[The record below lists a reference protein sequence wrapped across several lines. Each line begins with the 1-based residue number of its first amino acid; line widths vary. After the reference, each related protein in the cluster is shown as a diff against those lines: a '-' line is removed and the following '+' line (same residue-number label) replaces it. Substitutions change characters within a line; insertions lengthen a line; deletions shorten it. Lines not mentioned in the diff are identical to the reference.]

1 MATAAPRTLA
11 HRLQHASPS
20 SEVTMLPGT
29 SERVPR
35 HTSRASNER
44 IRGQMVERL
53 AFYAR
58 HPEQIEQRLRE
69 LDREWDI
76 ERTLQANGS
85 VLAGAGVALAAK
97 FSRWWLL
104 LPGAVLTFCL
114 QHALQGWCPPLP
126 LFRRLG
132 FRTQRE
138 IQDERT
144 ALLALRGDVEG
155 LAGSDGDLVRV
166 AEVLVAQMRLT

>member
-1 MATAAPRTLA
+1 
-11 HRLQHASPS
+11 
-20 SEVTMLPGT
+20 MLPGT

-35 HTSRASNER
+35 HTSDQSNAR
-44 IRGQMVERL
+44 IRRQTFQRL
-53 AFYAR
+53 AHYAR

-76 ERTLQANGS
+76 ERVLEVNGS
-85 VLAGAGVALAAK
+85 ILAGAGVALGAR

-132 FRTQRE
+132 VRTQRE
-138 IQDERT
+138 IDDERT
-144 ALLALRGDVEG
+144 ALLALRGDVDA
-155 LAGSDGDLVRV
+155 LAGCDADLVRV
-166 AEVLVAQMRLT
+166 AETLIAELHQR